1 MIPTVKQPLAEQPF
15 AQTNVSRYYTAPVAI
30 QREKERE
37 GERERRRD
45 GETSSAGR
53 DNQTRSLFLLGVNCL
68 ANVGLAD

>member
-37 GERERRRD
+37 GKRERD